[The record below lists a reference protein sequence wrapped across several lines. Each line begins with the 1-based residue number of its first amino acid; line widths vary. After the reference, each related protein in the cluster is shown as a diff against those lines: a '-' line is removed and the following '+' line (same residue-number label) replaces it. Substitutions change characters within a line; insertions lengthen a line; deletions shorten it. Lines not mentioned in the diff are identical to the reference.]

1 MTSLFDALSRTNDRL
16 PSPNIL
22 PEDFLELLK
31 SNDFDTKLTT
41 LIRAATVAKREEDW
55 FQKFKKKGELFKCID
70 KIVCDDRWELQHQCI
85 KFLVEAMPTFG
96 SATEYC
102 MCYVMPNLIPKLVS
116 NKVTVRK
123 ITHQAISTF
132 LRLKPEALQSV
143 LKMVANFMP
152 NCTSKPELITEL
164 HAILIPELVKGN
176 WASLVENLTTT
187 ANIQG
192 CEEQAGI
199 LMKKFHY
206 FIGNESWQKIVSN
219 LIPEKR
225 EVLERITENVQ
236 VEQTDSKTG
245 NGVLRTSAKPQ
256 SGGERRLR
264 YGIIPSLVCALI
276 AEDSDANQKI
286 AGLEKMKQV
295 VDQIT
300 AEEIARLVPHL
311 HSYLLMLSNV
321 LEDLNFKVVVLALDI
336 VRATAHHLKG
346 HMEAHIQQFVNIVAK
361 HFGNQKSVIK
371 QIIMMTFMEL
381 FQNINPKTVGGCLRV
396 YLENKNSRVREEV
409 INIYTASLMTI
420 SPSKFNLPPLV
431 NIIVPM
437 FHDPKKRVRLAAF
450 EQLSVLA
457 YLLNGKTEIIMK
469 AVRDF
474 EQDQKIRGLAEAVTA
489 RIRRQVLPR
498 IRYDGLIEYSTPPMM
513 DSFDLAESEM
523 SLPSNADLAWIVSN
537 GGVEPDPFERT
548 MSPISLAGNLASI
561 RKNRMIQL
569 GVEKPVVGMQQQ
581 PPAQQPSRIQNGVE
595 KSHEATENT
604 SQDVNQ
610 KVVMTRMK
618 SDDSFVR
625 RQGSATSNPNSSTS
639 SWEAPKRPP
648 ISPPEKS
655 SFSAPK
661 KEKEVNN
668 NHIDKKG
675 NLKKMRARSDT
686 NLSEDHQTDEME
698 NDPPRNFDDR
708 PAKASGAYS
717 FQDFDSPIS
726 PANMGK
732 KSVSHHS
739 LPITSHPP
747 LKHAVSQPQK
757 RVNNNGTFLRS
768 GQGQRTKSV
777 SKPHREPSA
786 ISKTYS
792 SLDSSNM
799 SVNIALKKMA
809 HDEWSEKVDGLNMIS
824 TLSETQPKQVSDNL
838 KEVIIAILNEC
849 KNLRSSVSR
858 VAIVTIGTVA
868 QNLNSK
874 IDSEM
879 EKICVVLLNKAGDVS
894 NAFIRDDATDSLNKL
909 VKAATAGKALQ
920 GIIVAGSK
928 SKNNTIRASCANFVH
943 DIITIQGS
951 SVILNNQA
959 ALCSVLPVLIQF
971 AKDQSP
977 QVRTSGKQSLCF
989 LSKDP
994 NFDRLMKKN
1003 ANESDIKTVKDVLAN
1018 VEKRGGVDSLES
1030 TANLSGSLSRIGSTR
1045 RVQKKLPDS
1054 LQLDLDEIRT
1064 DLLASGWERRLAGLQ
1079 RFEEM
1084 CGHAA
1089 KAVAS
1094 DTRLIEAFISRLGD
1108 TNSKVASYAM
1118 ETYISTMGSMA
1129 KLYSTEANLKA
1140 VLNQVAFALTAH
1152 LSSKSEEHKHLARTC
1167 IQQTIRTIEPVSLL
1181 PAMTAA
1187 TKKSNIKQRPYIT
1200 TQYCE
1205 LCKLAYK
1212 NKPKQVEVM
1221 ALPLLWDSI
1230 KNGPPDV
1237 DNKKASQLL
1246 AKTLAKLVGEKQ
1258 LLDLATAELDPNRK
1272 KQLDALI
1279 R

>member
-152 NCTSKPELITEL
+152 NCTSKPILITEL
-164 HAILIPELVKGN
+164 HAILIPEVVKGN
-176 WASLVENLTTT
+176 WASLVENLATT

-225 EVLERITENVQ
+225 EVLERITENVK

-474 EQDQKIRGLAEAVTA
+474 EQDQKTRGLAEAVTA

-523 SLPSNADLAWIVSN
+523 SLPSNADLAWIV
-537 GGVEPDPFERT
+537 T
-548 MSPISLAGNLASI
+548 
-561 RKNRMIQL
+561 
-569 GVEKPVVGMQQQ
+569 
-581 PPAQQPSRIQNGVE
+581 
-595 KSHEATENT
+595 
-604 SQDVNQ
+604 
-610 KVVMTRMK
+610 
-618 SDDSFVR
+618 
-625 RQGSATSNPNSSTS
+625 TSNPNSSTS

-675 NLKKMRARSDT
+675 NLKKMRSDT

>member
-1 MTSLFDALSRTNDRL
+1 MTSLFDALSRNNDRL
-16 PSPNIL
+16 PSPNFL

-31 SNDFDTKLTT
+31 SPDFDTKLTT
-41 LIRAATVAKREEDW
+41 LIRAATIAKREEDW
-55 FQKFKKKGELFKCID
+55 FHKFQKKGELFKCID
-70 KIVCDDRWELQHQCI
+70 KIITDDRWELQHQCI

-96 SATEYC
+96 NATEYC
-102 MCYVMPNLIPKLVS
+102 MCFVMPNLLPKLVS

-123 ITHQAISTF
+123 ITHQAIATF
-132 LRLKPEALQSV
+132 LRLKPEALQSF
-143 LKMVANFMP
+143 LKMLANFMP
-152 NCTSKPELITEL
+152 NCNSKIELMTEL
-164 HAILIPELVKGN
+164 HHVLIPELVKSN
-176 WASLVENLTTT
+176 WTCLVENMTTKS
-187 ANIQG
+187 NIQG
-192 CEEQAGI
+192 CEEHAGV
-199 LMKKFHY
+199 LMKKLHY
-206 FIGNESWQKIVSN
+206 FIGNESWQKIVTN
-219 LIPEKR
+219 LSPEKR
-225 EVLERITENVQ
+225 ELLEQITENVQ
-236 VEQTDSKTG
+236 VEQQNDSKG
-245 NGVLRTSAKPQ
+245 GSGVLRSSAKPQ
-256 SGGERRLR
+256 SGGGERRLR
-264 YGIIPSLVCALI
+264 YGIIPSVVCALI
-276 AEDSDANQKI
+276 TEENDANQRI

-300 AEEIARLVPHL
+300 TEEIARLVPHL

-336 VRATAHHLKG
+336 VRSTAHHLKQ
-346 HMEAHIQQFVNIVAK
+346 HMEAHIQQFVNLVSK

-396 YLENKNSRVREEV
+396 FLENKNSRVREEV

-431 NIIVPM
+431 NILVPM
-437 FHDPKKRVRLAAF
+437 FHDAKKRVRLAAF
-450 EQLSVLA
+450 EQLSVVA

-474 EQDQKIRGLAEAVTA
+474 EQEQKTRGLAEAVTA

-523 SLPSNADLAWIVSN
+523 SLPSNADLSWIVSN

-561 RKNRMIQL
+561 RRNRMIQQTEKAATL
-569 GVEKPVVGMQQQ
+569 GLPQQL
-581 PPAQQPSRIQNGVE
+581 AQQPQQRLPHQNGVE
-595 KSHEATENT
+595 RSHEIVE
-604 SQDVNQ
+604 SRSPEVNP
-610 KVVMTRMK
+610 KMMITRMK

-648 ISPPEKS
+648 ISPPEKYS
-655 SFSAPK
+655 VSAAK

-668 NHIDKKG
+668 NHIDKKN
-675 NLKKMRARSDT
+675 NLKKMRARSET
-686 NLSEDHQTDEME
+686 NLSEDHQKDDEME
-698 NDPPRNFDDR
+698 NDPPKNFDDR
-708 PAKASGAYS
+708 PAKASGTYS
-717 FQDFDSPIS
+717 FQDFDSAIS
-726 PANMGK
+726 PSNMGK
-732 KSVSHHS
+732 KSISHHS

-757 RVNNNGTFLRS
+757 RVNNNSSYLRS

-799 SVNIALKKMA
+799 SVNQALKKMA
-809 HDEWSEKVDGLNMIS
+809 NDEWSEKVDGLNMIS
-824 TLSETQPKQVSDNL
+824 TLSETQPKMVADNL
-838 KEVIIAILNEC
+838 KE
-849 KNLRSSVSR
+849 
-858 VAIVTIGTVA
+858 
-868 QNLNSK
+868 
-874 IDSEM
+874 
-879 EKICVVLLNKAGDVS
+879 ICAVLLTKAGDVS

-920 GIIVAGSK
+920 GIILAGSK
-928 SKNNTIRASCANFVH
+928 SKNNTIRSSCANFVH

-951 SVILNNQA
+951 SAILNNPA
-959 ALCSVLPVLIQF
+959 ALSNVLPVLIQF
-971 AKDQSP
+971 SKDQSP
-977 QVRTSGKQSLCF
+977 QVRTPGKQSLCF

-994 NFDRLMKKN
+994 NFERLMRKN
-1003 ANESDIKTVKDVLAN
+1003 ANESDLKIVKEVLAN

-1064 DLLASGWERRLAGLQ
+1064 ELLASGWERRLAGLQ

-1108 TNSKVASYAM
+1108 TNGKVASYAM

-1140 VLNQVAFALTAH
+1140 VLNQLTFALTAH
-1152 LSSKSEEHKHLARTC
+1152 LSSKSEEHKHLAMTC
-1167 IQQTIRTIEPVSLL
+1167 IQHTIRSIEPVSLL

-1187 TKKSNIKQRPYIT
+1187 TKKSNVKQRPFIMT
-1200 TQYCE
+1200 
-1205 LCKLAYK
+1205 
-1212 NKPKQVEVM
+1212 
-1221 ALPLLWDSI
+1221 
-1230 KNGPPDV
+1230 
-1237 DNKKASQLL
+1237 
-1246 AKTLAKLVGEKQ
+1246 GEKQ

-1272 KQLDALI
+1272 KQLDGLI

>member
-1 MTSLFDALSRTNDRL
+1 MG
-16 PSPNIL
+16 
-22 PEDFLELLK
+22 
-31 SNDFDTKLTT
+31 TT
-41 LIRAATVAKREEDW
+41 VSRAASAPNRIYSSSVAPIPTSSTNQNNMFTV
-55 FQKFKKKGELFKCID
+55 
-70 KIVCDDRWELQHQCI
+70 V
-85 KFLVEAMPTFG
+85 
-96 SATEYC
+96 
-102 MCYVMPNLIPKLVS
+102 
-116 NKVTVRK
+116 
-123 ITHQAISTF
+123 
-132 LRLKPEALQSV
+132 
-143 LKMVANFMP
+143 
-152 NCTSKPELITEL
+152 
-164 HAILIPELVKGN
+164 
-176 WASLVENLTTT
+176 
-187 ANIQG
+187 
-192 CEEQAGI
+192 
-199 LMKKFHY
+199 
-206 FIGNESWQKIVSN
+206 
-219 LIPEKR
+219 
-225 EVLERITENVQ
+225 
-236 VEQTDSKTG
+236 
-245 NGVLRTSAKPQ
+245 NG
-256 SGGERRLR
+256 
-264 YGIIPSLVCALI
+264 
-276 AEDSDANQKI
+276 
-286 AGLEKMKQV
+286 
-295 VDQIT
+295 
-300 AEEIARLVPHL
+300 
-311 HSYLLMLSNV
+311 
-321 LEDLNFKVVVLALDI
+321 
-336 VRATAHHLKG
+336 
-346 HMEAHIQQFVNIVAK
+346 
-361 HFGNQKSVIK
+361 
-371 QIIMMTFMEL
+371 
-381 FQNINPKTVGGCLRV
+381 
-396 YLENKNSRVREEV
+396 
-409 INIYTASLMTI
+409 
-420 SPSKFNLPPLV
+420 
-431 NIIVPM
+431 
-437 FHDPKKRVRLAAF
+437 
-450 EQLSVLA
+450 
-457 YLLNGKTEIIMK
+457 
-469 AVRDF
+469 
-474 EQDQKIRGLAEAVTA
+474 
-489 RIRRQVLPR
+489 
-498 IRYDGLIEYSTPPMM
+498 
-513 DSFDLAESEM
+513 
-523 SLPSNADLAWIVSN
+523 
-537 GGVEPDPFERT
+537 
-548 MSPISLAGNLASI
+548 
-561 RKNRMIQL
+561 RMR
-569 GVEKPVVGMQQQ
+569 P
-581 PPAQQPSRIQNGVE
+581 
-595 KSHEATENT
+595 
-604 SQDVNQ
+604 
-610 KVVMTRMK
+610 
-618 SDDSFVR
+618 
-625 RQGSATSNPNSSTS
+625 TSNPNSSTS
-639 SWEAPKRPP
+639 SWEKPKRPL

-655 SFSAPK
+655 SK

-668 NHIDKKG
+668 NHIGKKG

-824 TLSETQPKQVSDNL
+824 TLSETQPKQVADNL

-977 QVRTSGKQSLCF
+977 QVRTPGKQSLCF

-1064 DLLASGWERRLAGLQ
+1064 ELLASGWERRLAGLQ

-1212 NKPKQVEVM
+1212 SKPKQVEVM